1 MKLLSRS
8 FALLAALVAAMWISA
23 SPGRATP
30 PPTAPAATFGIL
42 PGTSSPLGMSAT
54 QPDPNAGIYVYTY
67 TVTSGDALSDT
78 IPLSVCLD
86 ALSNPDSIP
95 WSDQVEVSNIAGDF
109 AGDVSSSGSP
119 WSFDSTTST
128 VGGCETGSLTIAVP
142 AGVLTTVG
150 DNVYTTNVLFDT
162 INGSPNSGPTKLK
175 DGFDTPKHIQI
186 RVNVRA
192 ADISRITCFMTDSDG
207 NVLSKCDGS
216 PANQSGE
223 QDGTFAIV
231 TNAHNKSVATN
242 PGQFYYNLLWR
253 NDTGSQQIVK
263 VNMILTGLV
272 AQGAQAVHWLT
283 FPTNGGGAPGFDQVI
298 DGNPAGATGSI
309 KNVLVPAG
317 DTLYVT
323 YHLEWKGLGSP
334 APTTNSCG
342 DSANV
347 KVKVVGTVTF
357 GSPTTIDT
365 CTAGAFGYLKQ

>member
-1 MKLLSRS
+1 MKLVTRS
-8 FALLAALVAAMWISA
+8 FAVLAAFVVATWIVS

-30 PPTAPAATFGIL
+30 PSTAPAATFGL
-42 PGTSSPLGMSAT
+42 DPGTSTPLGVSAT

-78 IPLSVCLD
+78 IPLSICLD

-95 WSDQVEVSNIAGDF
+95 WRDQVEVSNIAGDF
-109 AGDVSSSGSP
+109 AGDVTSSGSP
-119 WSFDSTTST
+119 WPFDSTTST
-128 VGGCETGSLTIAVP
+128 VGSCQTGSLIIDIP

-150 DNVYTTNVLFDT
+150 NNVYTTNVLFET
-162 INGSPNSGPTKLK
+162 INGSPASGPTKLK

-186 RVNVRA
+186 RINVRA

-223 QDGTFAIV
+223 QDGTFGIV
-231 TNAHNKSVATN
+231 ANAHNKSVATN

-253 NDTGSQQIVK
+253 NDTGSDQTVK
-263 VNMILTGLV
+263 VNMSLTGLV

-283 FPTNGGGAPGFDQVI
+283 FPTNGGSVPGFDQVI

-323 YHLEWKGLGSP
+323 YHLEWKGLGSS

-342 DSANV
+342 DSSNV
-347 KVKVVGTVTF
+347 KVKVTGTVTF
-357 GSPTTIDT
+357 GSPATTDT
-365 CTAGAFGYLKQ
+365 CTAGALGYLKQ